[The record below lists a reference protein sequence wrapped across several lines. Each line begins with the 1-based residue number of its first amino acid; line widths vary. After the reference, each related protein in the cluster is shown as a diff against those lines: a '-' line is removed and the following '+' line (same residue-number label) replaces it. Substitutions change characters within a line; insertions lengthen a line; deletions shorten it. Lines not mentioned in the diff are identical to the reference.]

1 MILSA
6 LLSILSSPAL
16 PAPPVA
22 PAQEPL
28 TLTAERVHLGDGRVL
43 EGATVTLDGGKV
55 VAVTPAPDAAATVPG
70 AVLTPGLV
78 DPYCF
83 LGVGAATVEESR
95 EVTPAARVVDGA
107 RLDDPAL
114 ANAWEWGVTTA
125 YLSPDSLSVIGGL
138 GAVVKTAGG
147 EPADLFAADGAAMR
161 VLEPEAGLRVAISVD
176 SFFDNFT
183 PSGRFTNSYHARRP
197 NTRMGSVWLVR
208 EAFYAA
214 QAYREARAADPEVAE
229 DPELEVL
236 VAALEGR
243 VPVRF
248 LARRAHDVQTALRL
262 KDEFGWPRLVIEE
275 AAESYLVPE
284 LLAET
289 DGVAV
294 VCGPLAD
301 ARARVLAT
309 GPRREAMAEALD
321 PPEICCED
329 QEVHDPYLAHAEVG
343 DLSGTLHDPP
353 AFLADVLLATLPRY
367 GFASGFA
374 AGRVREAE
382 RSTPASPG
390 LLAAH
395 GVPVFLAAGEG
406 YGAADT
412 EAGLMAQART
422 AVRWGLPLERA
433 VPMVTHDA
441 AELLGVGDRVG
452 LLAPGYDADLVLW
465 SGDPLDPAS
474 RPLLVV
480 VDGRVVLDRRSQD

>member
-1 MILSA
+1 MILSV
-6 LLSILSSPAL
+6 LLSVL
-16 PAPPVA
+16 PLLPI

-43 EGATVTLDGGKV
+43 EGATVTLEGGKV

-107 RLDDPAL
+107 RFDDPAL

-125 YLSPDSLSVIGGL
+125 YLSPDSLGVIGGL

-284 LLAET
+284 LLAEAE
-289 DGVAV
+289 GVAV

-382 RSTPASPG
+382 RSTPASP
-390 LLAAH
+390 AARKT
-395 GVPVFLAAGEG
+395 GTPCAASNPGEG

-422 AVRWGLPLERA
+422 AVRWGLSPERA

-452 LLAPGYDADLVLW
+452 LLEPGYDADLVLW